1 MFIKG
6 DRLKINEIS
15 KATEKKINMIPVEFY
30 IRGIAF
36 PTNKQALCIEA
47 RANKAPEDVM
57 NTLRQFQEIQYQSVI
72 DVSKEL
78 ERIS

>member
-6 DRLKINEIS
+6 NRIKINEIS
-15 KATEKKINMIPVEFY
+15 REDGKKVNLVPVELY
-30 IRGIAF
+30 IRGISF

-47 RANKAPEDVM
+47 RINNAPENIM
-57 NTLRQFQEIQYQSVI
+57 NTLKQFQETQYQSVI